1 MVCFEKNIQRVF
13 YLQKKEIIMEKLKI
27 LKELVNIR
35 SFDTNQNKEIIDY
48 LELQF
53 KPSSQEIIKVKN
65 KCDGRESLL
74 VGINTKL
81 KNISDAVV
89 LSGHIDTVVANEKA
103 YKTNPYVATI
113 IDEKMYGLG
122 IIDMKAYFACI
133 LNNIKELKK
142 LDKPVVV
149 AISGDE
155 ETRLEGVINL
165 TQKMKE
171 LNIVPEFTIV
181 GEPTSNKVCTASKS
195 CYEYQVDIFGK
206 SCHSS
211 APKNGINANYVAA
224 RIMLFVEKLCSK
236 IKNTT
241 LSCNVVSGGEK
252 VNIISA
258 KASLVFD
265 VRSSLKSEKDKAIS
279 KLKKFIVKLEKKY
292 GAQIVL
298 TQNLSIPALEKRNS
312 SKIESLIRVFNLEE
326 DNFVGGCEAGYYQ
339 ALGGDAIVF
348 GVGDLT
354 LAHKPNEYLVI
365 DEFERYSKQFLKIL
379 KAI

>member
-53 KPSSQEIIKVKN
+53 KPFSQEIIKVKN

>member
-1 MVCFEKNIQRVF
+1 
-13 YLQKKEIIMEKLKI
+13 MEKLKI

-142 LDKPVVV
+142 IDKPVVV

-326 DNFVGGCEAGYYQ
+326 DNFIGGCEAGYYQ